1 MHHDTKYISGSSYL
15 AIEKEFVQL
24 LSHVR
29 RFVIPRTAAC
39 QASLS
44 FTITQSLLKLMSIE
58 LVMPFNYLILCH
70 CLLLLPSVFPSIRV
84 FSNESALTSGGQSI
98 DPSASTSVLPM
109 NIQG

>member
-1 MHHDTKYISGSSYL
+1 MHHETKYISGSSYL

-29 RFVIPRTAAC
+29 LFVIPWTVAC

-44 FTITQSLLKLMSIE
+44 FTITQSLLKLTSIE
-58 LVMPFNYLILCH
+58 LVMPFNYLTLCRPH
-70 CLLLLPSVFPSIRV
+70 LLPSVCPGIRV
-84 FSNESALTSGGQSI
+84 LSNESALTSGSQSI
-98 DPSASTSVLPM
+98 GDSASALVLLM